1 MWWFLDVY
9 EDFEGIWNIRH
20 SDYNNKIK
28 RDSAMLKLMG
38 ELLKGNVGVESV
50 EVLRKKTSI
59 KTCTGK
65 SLRSLKIKKKSGA
78 GADDVYQ
85 PKLAW
90 FKRADI
96 FLKNVVSSRTT
107 TSNLVS
113 TFVFLHNFSYFY
125 YINL

>member
-1 MWWFLDVY
+1 
-9 EDFEGIWNIRH
+9 
-20 SDYNNKIK
+20 
-28 RDSAMLKLMG
+28 MLKLMG
-38 ELLKGNVGVESV
+38 ELLKGNVAVESV
-50 EVLRKKTSI
+50 ELLRKKTKSI
-59 KTCTGK
+59 KNVYRQELTKIEK
-65 SLRSLKIKKKSGA
+65 SKRSGA

-113 TFVFLHNFSYFY
+113 IFNLLHNFSYFY
-125 YINL
+125 YIHL